1 MPAFAVNNENI
12 DNPII
17 KKPKSMKTKRTL
29 KTKFI
34 LLFCVALF
42 FTIHITETSGQS
54 LFIKDNTGLQTEYII
69 SNISNLTFDSGE
81 LIVKEIDGVTDA
93 YLISDIRYMNF
104 DDLTWLIENPDDYAT
119 FNVYPNPVNDILNIR
134 ANLFIASP
142 EIYTLQIVSVEGRLM
157 HSESMLLMNGENSL
171 SINVSSLPKGIY
183 ICFIKNNELIET
195 NKIIKL

>member
-1 MPAFAVNNENI
+1 MNV
-12 DNPII
+12 
-17 KKPKSMKTKRTL
+17 KKTL

-34 LLFCVALF
+34 LLFCVVLF
-42 FTIHITETSGQS
+42 FNIHITETSGQS
-54 LFIKDNTGLQTEYII
+54 LFIKYNTGSQTEYSI

-81 LIVKEIDGVTDA
+81 LIVKEITGVTDA
-93 YLISDIRYMNF
+93 YLISDIRYVNF
-104 DDLTWLIENPDDYAT
+104 DDLTWLIENPDYAT

-142 EIYTLQIVSVEGRLM
+142 EMYTIQIVSVEGRLM